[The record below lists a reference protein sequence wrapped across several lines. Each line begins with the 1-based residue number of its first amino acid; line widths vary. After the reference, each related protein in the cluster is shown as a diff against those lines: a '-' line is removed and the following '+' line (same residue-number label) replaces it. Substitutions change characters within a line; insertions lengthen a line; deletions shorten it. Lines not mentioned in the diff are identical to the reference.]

1 MAGATIIVNCS
12 ASDETVG
19 KGSYRTRLIAGQSA
33 RLIAGYV
40 YANAGEGESTTDLVF
55 GGHNIIA
62 EDGTILRQSERY
74 KNEIIYS
81 EIDLEKIV
89 GERRKNTTFS
99 PEKLNCGCPVVVPF
113 HVGIC
118 DTVLTRNFSQHPF
131 VPSDEG
137 GASAYL

>member
-1 MAGATIIVNCS
+1 MRRRLVSWFLRVLRRLWQERRSLSTDS

-62 EDGTILRQSERY
+62 EDGTILRSQNVIKTRSFIQRSIL
-74 KNEIIYS
+74 K
-81 EIDLEKIV
+81 
-89 GERRKNTTFS
+89 
-99 PEKLNCGCPVVVPF
+99 KL
-113 HVGIC
+113 
-118 DTVLTRNFSQHPF
+118 
-131 VPSDEG
+131 
-137 GASAYL
+137 

>member
-89 GERRKNTTFS
+89 GERRKNTTFHRKS
-99 PEKLNCGCPVVVPF
+99 
-113 HVGIC
+113 
-118 DTVLTRNFSQHPF
+118 
-131 VPSDEG
+131 
-137 GASAYL
+137 